1 VVCGFDWLAAAVSIA
16 EPDGVNLLC
25 SVDLLL
31 LAKPLAALGKLRLR
45 ALGVALGQRV
55 VLYGLPVVSLS
66 PGSEIRIGSH
76 VVLCSWSR
84 YTALGVNHATVLRTL
99 APEARLTIGD
109 HVGISGGA
117 ICAAA
122 SVTIGAYTMLGAN
135 VTVADT
141 DFHPLA
147 ALNRRYSQT
156 GIETSPVVI
165 GSNVFLGT
173 GAVVLKGV
181 HIGDNSVIGAG
192 SVVARDIPPDVIA
205 AGNPCRVVRAL
216 EGKEH
221 LVAK

>member
-1 VVCGFDWLAAAVSIA
+1 MALPASLT
-16 EPDGVNLLC
+16 EPDRVNPLR

-31 LAKPLAALGKLRLR
+31 TKPLAALWKLRLR
-45 ALGVALGQRV
+45 ALGVVLGRSV
-55 VLYGLPVVSLS
+55 VLYGLPVISLF

-99 APEARLTIGD
+99 ARAAQLTIGD
-109 HVGISGGA
+109 HVGISGGT
-117 ICAAA
+117 ICAAE

-147 ALNRRYSQT
+147 APNRRYSQA
-156 GIETSPVVI
+156 GVEARPVVI
-165 GSNVFLGT
+165 GANVFLGT
-173 GAVVLKGV
+173 GAVILKGV

-192 SVVARDIPPDVIA
+192 SVVTRNIPGDVIA
-205 AGNPCRVVRAL
+205 AGNPCRVIRAL
-216 EGKEH
+216 GGSIRQ
-221 LVAK
+221 VS